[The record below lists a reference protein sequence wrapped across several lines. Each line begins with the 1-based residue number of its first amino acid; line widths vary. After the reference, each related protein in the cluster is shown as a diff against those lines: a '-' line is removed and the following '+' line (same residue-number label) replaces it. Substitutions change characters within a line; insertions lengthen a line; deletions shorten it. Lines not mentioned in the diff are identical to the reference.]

1 MRLFIGLVAL
11 FFAYLVYGLYL
22 ANYDVRILSEDL
34 AAESPRGYFDYRGV
48 TNVHTRLSSG
58 TGDATQVIA
67 AAQEAGLDYLSITD
81 LNVFT
86 PKRTPP
92 VYHGSM
98 LVMTDGQYSYSNSRL
113 LNLGARDVRHVQS
126 LGRAQVSFADMLSQP
141 TRDPAAG
148 LLVLSHPLKGR
159 SRWSGEYPPGLDGI
173 EIINLKNVWQE
184 AWVNTKLSFLFNMFV
199 FPFNERLGLLRL
211 FTSPDEELRIWDELS
226 RARPVIGL
234 AGADADQRLA
244 VGSSSLKFPSYQ
256 TLFSLVR
263 NHLLLRSELTGNP
276 TGDADKITAALR
288 DGHFYVS
295 LDILGNPKGFNAVI
309 RTREGQTHQMGATIK
324 YAEGLLLEVALP
336 QKPRVPFDTVIY
348 RNGERLI
355 TSNSQVTQYY
365 LNEPGVYR
373 IMVRVIPTLPL
384 PDGKKWIPWIFTNP
398 FYVGSGIR
406 TTKPAVGGN

>member
-1 MRLFIGLVAL
+1 MRIFVGLTAL
-11 FFAYLVYGLYL
+11 VFAYLVYGLYL
-22 ANYDVRILSEDL
+22 ANYDVRILPEDL
-34 AAESPRGYFDYRGV
+34 VAESPRGYFDYRGV

-58 TGDATQVIA
+58 TGDAAQVIA

-81 LNVFT
+81 LNFFT
-86 PKRTPP
+86 ETRTPP

-98 LVMTDGQYSYSNSRL
+98 LVTTDGQYSYSNSRL
-113 LNLGARDVRHVQS
+113 LNLGARDLRHVQS

-141 TRDPAAG
+141 KRDPSTG
-148 LLVLSHPLKGR
+148 LLILSHPMTGR
-159 SRWSGEYPPGLDGI
+159 SKWTGEYPPGLDGI
-173 EIINLKNVWQE
+173 EIINLKNVWQD
-184 AWVNTKLSFLFNMFV
+184 AWVHTKASFLFNTFV
-199 FPFNERLGLLRL
+199 FPFNERLALLRL
-211 FTSPDEELRIWDELS
+211 FRPPDEELRIWDELS

-244 VGSSSLKFPSYQ
+244 VGSSSLKFPSYE

-263 NHLLLRSELTGNP
+263 NHLLLKSELTGNP
-276 TGDADKITAALR
+276 AGDAEKITTGLR

-295 LDILGNPKGFNAVI
+295 LDILGNPKGFNAVV
-309 RTREGQTHQMGATIK
+309 RDPGGAAHQMGSSIP
-324 YAEGLLLEVALP
+324 YREGLLMEIALP

-348 RNGERLI
+348 RNGERII

-365 LNEPGVYR
+365 LSEPGVYR

-398 FYVGSGIR
+398 FYVGLGMR